1 MTILKRALLGSLRI
15 AFLGSL
21 KVALSVYALFLSD
34 TSYAGALT
42 EGNGRVGDTGRT
54 ARPKEVAMALPT
66 SGKRDPMPR
75 AAHASGRLE
84 FGLLGRPNT

>member
-42 EGNGRVGDTGRT
+42 EGNGRIGDTGRT
-54 ARPKEVAMALPT
+54 ARPRV
-66 SGKRDPMPR
+66 SGTQCRELPMP
-75 AAHASGRLE
+75 AG
-84 FGLLGRPNT
+84 GWNLGSYGDQ